1 MKLLEISF
9 DNIGIF
15 EKGFNFD
22 LIASDRVLDEDQVYN
37 IYNSIYSQ
45 NVVAVTGSNASGKTS
60 LLKLLRIAFKIVVDN
75 AGLDDVDLPE
85 GIIRDGTIMSVVF
98 FNRDSF
104 LS

>member
-37 IYNSIYSQ
+37 IY
-45 NVVAVTGSNASGKTS
+45 
-60 LLKLLRIAFKIVVDN
+60 
-75 AGLDDVDLPE
+75 PE
-85 GIIRDGTIMSVVF
+85 LFI
-98 FNRDSF
+98 SF
-104 LS
+104 LYKCGAPHNITIIAI